1 MKYLLLLVMGMISL
15 TASEISKEMEELIAF
30 KRYDDMLELI
40 EDRLETEKNRY
51 AIAELKYY
59 EARGLYYEDELKDAF
74 EILRE
79 LVRDYRYEANY
90 QKVLDLQTDISNER
104 YSRSGKSSFF
114 GTNSEAISFYQTL
127 LEQAPY
133 APGAATAMLRI
144 GMLQEQD
151 DDDVAAALTYKR
163 LVIDYSN
170 TAEAGYAR
178 IYLAQQNK
186 HNMRGIHGDLD
197 LLLEAKTQLKLFM
210 LSYKKHPLLGEAKK
224 QYAEL
229 EEIEAERYYFLAEFY
244 LREVHYRKKTAKRY
258 LYKILVDFPESKV
271 EPQAKERLAEL
282 EGEKLEAVLPAKK
295 ADKVLAAR
303 IVKQRETEILAA
315 NQPKAEDYDRSV
327 RKTLVTSK
335 GSGKYLLPVEDLG
348 LEVEPIDEAGK
359 HASGSDEK

>member
-1 MKYLLLLVMGMISL
+1 MLLVLGMISL

-30 KRYDDMLELI
+30 KKYDDMLDLI
-40 EDRLETEKNRY
+40 EDRLETEKDRSV
-51 AIAELKYY
+51 IAELKYY
-59 EARGLYYEDELKDAF
+59 QARGLYYDDELKDAF
-74 EILRE
+74 EVLRE
-79 LVRDYRYEANY
+79 LVRDYRYEADY
-90 QKVLDLQTDISNER
+90 QKVLDLQTEISNER
-104 YSRSGKSSFF
+104 YSQSGESSFF

-163 LVIDYSN
+163 LVVDYSN

-186 HNMRGIHGDLD
+186 HNMRGIHGNLD

-210 LSYKKHPLLGEAKK
+210 LGYKKHPLLGEAKK

-244 LREVHYRKKTAKRY
+244 LDEVHYRKKTAKRY
-258 LYKILVDFPESKV
+258 LYRILVDFPESKMA
-271 EPQAKERLAEL
+271 PKAKARLAAL
-282 EGEKLEAVLPAKK
+282 EGEKIESALPKKK
-295 ADKVLAAR
+295 ADKALAAR
-303 IVKQRETEILAA
+303 IVKQRESEVLAA
-315 NQPKAEDYDRSV
+315 HQPKAEDYDRSV
-327 RKTLVTSK
+327 RKTLVTSQ

-348 LEVEPIDEAGK
+348 LDLEPIEEKVKNEQKA
-359 HASGSDEK
+359 DEK